1 MSELVA
7 QAPAVAGD
15 NNVKQ
20 KVEVW
25 FRNWR
30 RLSRDNKSLLVIA
43 LLAALVATVIVV
55 ILWTASQN
63 YVPLYGKQEMYDTA
77 NILEL
82 LEKEQVPFHLDKSTG
97 QVLVPEG
104 QLAQVRI
111 ALAARGVRAA
121 LPAGLESLNNV
132 SGLGTSEFMETSRY
146 RHALEGE
153 LARSIIALDA
163 VRSARVHLAIPKRT
177 LFVGRDEEKP
187 TASVVVDLQPG
198 RTLEPG
204 QVEAIANLVAGSIS
218 GMKPESVSIVDQ
230 AGQLL
235 SSELGD
241 KGGFAKLSVQQNEYV
256 RKLEQESKQRA
267 SDMLYPL
274 LGTGN
279 FRVQVAANVDFNTV
293 EETRE
298 EIDPNGVM
306 RTESGK
312 VEKTVDSLALGIPG
326 SLSNQPPVKKSDPA
340 AADAANAKG
349 NGANATANGVAS
361 DSKNNDT
368 RTERNEFNHQ
378 FENSRSV
385 VHTRY
390 QQGRIQ
396 QLSVSVLLNNQ
407 QAPKGGWSKEQLT
420 QIQEMVQRAVGFD
433 ATRGDQFS
441 LNSFDFNPSVVVPAV
456 PPEPEWWTQ
465 PMWQNSLRYLVGG
478 ILGLALLFFGVR
490 PLVKQLVRLHQ
501 PLAES
506 REEEE
511 LAAEAEEPG
520 SRRLQDKLQAEA
532 RANLPVAEEGIKP
545 VWRQEA
551 DQEGLVSEDGFAFD
565 MLPEPGSDLDVQLK
579 HLQMLTDKETAR
591 VAEVIKMWVSGN
603 ERQ

>member
-198 RTLEPG
+198 RNLEPG

-274 LGTGN
+274 LGSGN

-340 AADAANAKG
+340 TADAANAKG
-349 NGANATANGVAS
+349 NGANATANGAAS

-506 REEEE
+506 REEE